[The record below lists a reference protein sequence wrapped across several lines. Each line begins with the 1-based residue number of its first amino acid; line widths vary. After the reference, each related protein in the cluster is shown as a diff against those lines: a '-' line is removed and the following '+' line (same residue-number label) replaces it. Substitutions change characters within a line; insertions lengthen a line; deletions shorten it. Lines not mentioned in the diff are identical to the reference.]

1 MSETVVGEKG
11 MVTAP
16 HRAAAEVGAE
26 ILREGGN
33 AVEAM
38 IAMAA
43 AIAVVYPHMTG
54 IGGDAFWIIAE
65 PGRPP
70 KGIDGAG
77 RAGARATIEA
87 YRKKGY
93 DAIPPR
99 GGDAALTVAGAV
111 STWEM
116 AQEIATAIGGRIP
129 RQDLI
134 AGAIALAMDGIP
146 VTHSFRALAEENLEE
161 LAPTHGFAAHYL
173 IDGKVPEVGARLK
186 AERLR
191 DTLEQFA
198 WEGYGDFYRGDVA
211 AEIAADL
218 QAAGSPVTRD
228 DLKRQRADLVTPL
241 SVELADATVFNMPP
255 PTQGIASLIILGLFD
270 RLKVTRAES
279 FEHIHGLIE
288 ATKRAWVIRDR
299 EVADPLFSGDL
310 KPYLEPAWLDTEA
323 ELIDRRRASPY
334 PPGDPK
340 GDTVWMGAI
349 DQDGRAV
356 SMIQSIYFEF
366 GSGVVLPRTGMVWQ
380 NRGVGFSLDPKSHRA
395 LAPGR
400 KPFHTL
406 NPPLARFRDG
416 RIMTY
421 GSMGGDG
428 QPQFQA
434 AIFTRYLLG
443 VEPGEATD
451 RPRWRW
457 GRTWGRDRGSD
468 SVVEME
474 SRFDPDLLTALERA
488 GHELL
493 VLDRPYAHAMGHA
506 GMIVRRP
513 DGRLLGASD
522 PRSDGAAVG
531 A

>member
-16 HRAAAEVGAE
+16 HRAAAEAGAE
-26 ILREGGN
+26 VLRAGGN

-38 IAMAA
+38 IAAAA

-54 IGGDAFWIIAE
+54 IGGDAFWIVAE

-77 RAGARATIEA
+77 RAGSKATIEA
-87 YRKKGY
+87 YRKKGH
-93 DAIPPR
+93 DTIPPR

-116 AQEIATAIGGRIP
+116 AAEIATALGGRIP
-129 RQDLI
+129 RADLI
-134 AGAIALAMDGIP
+134 GGAIALAKEGIP
-146 VTHSFRALAEENLEE
+146 VTGSFAKLAADHLDE
-161 LAPTHGFAAHYL
+161 LAPTHGFAQHYL
-173 IDGKVPEVGARLK
+173 VDGKVPEAGARLK
-186 AERLR
+186 AERLT
-191 DTLEQFA
+191 DTLEQLARGGFS
-198 WEGYGDFYRGDVA
+198 DFYRGDVA

-218 QAAGSPVTRD
+218 EAAGSPVTRD
-228 DLKRQRADLVTPL
+228 DLAAQRAGLVTPL
-241 SVELADATVFNMPP
+241 SVEITGATVFNLPP
-255 PTQGIASLIILGLFD
+255 PTQGVASLIILGLFD
-270 RLKVTRAES
+270 RLKVKRAES

-288 ATKRAWVIRDR
+288 ATKRAWVIRDN

-310 KPYLEPAWLDTEA
+310 APYLEPKWLVAEA
-323 ELIDRRRASPY
+323 EKIDMRRASPY

-349 DQDGRAV
+349 DRNGLAV

-366 GSGVVLPRTGMVWQ
+366 GSGVVLPRTGMAWQ

-406 NPPLARFRDG
+406 NPPLARFKDG
-416 RIMTY
+416 RTLTY

-434 AIFTRYLLG
+434 AIFTRHAIFG
-443 VEPGEATD
+443 EEPGVAID

-457 GRTWGRDRGSD
+457 GRTWGEGSLTG
-468 SVVEME
+468 VEIE
-474 SRFDPDLLTALERA
+474 NRFDPDLLAALERA
-488 GHELL
+488 GHVLS
-493 VLDRPYAHAMGHA
+493 VLDEPYSHAMGHA
-506 GMIVRRP
+506 GMILRRP

-522 PRSDGAAVG
+522 PRSDGAAV
-531 A
+531 AA